1 MKKRSI
7 HSVTD
12 ELGEY
17 DGIDPRDEKKHRI
30 GASNNKRDYSALRL
44 ASQIR
49 EILNLVIPYSGN
61 ALLTSFIVGH
71 VEPYGIGSNFVVQV
85 YSTDHE
91 TEYDPNEIKVAL
103 NNMKSKLRME
113 VAKNVT
119 RKKAPDFKFDV
130 LPPRVQPR

>member
-1 MKKRSI
+1 MKQSV

-12 ELGEY
+12 ELGEG

-30 GASNNKRDYSALRL
+30 GSAKNKRGYAAYRL

-49 EILNLVIPYSGN
+49 DVLNLEIPHSGNQILN
-61 ALLTSFIVGH
+61 SFIVGH

-85 YSTDHE
+85 YSTDHT
-91 TEYDPNEIKVAL
+91 TEYDPHEIKDAL
-103 NNMKSKLRME
+103 DNLKSRLRRE